1 MSYESG
7 NSSCRVFPYAAS
19 IGLNSSPK
27 RLHVGVSSNPGL
39 GLRMARRREERI
51 IISLPVR
58 LWGMD
63 VHGKP
68 FTQTASSV
76 DITRMGARLQGVTC
90 QIQHGDI
97 IGVQHGNEKARFR
110 VIWVARAGSRNE
122 GQIGVHCVEAGKY
135 IWGTVQPSNSAD
147 TWEPETVSV
156 GGGAAAVMAPSHK
169 DVFTHDGSREGR
181 RRMPR
186 YACRGGG
193 EIRQPGMKTVV
204 WGSMTDISR
213 SGCYLETLTTLPRNA
228 KCELMLNVEGT
239 EIRSGAEV
247 RVSHPSMGMGLQ
259 FTDMDPTDQKKL
271 ETLLA
276 KLAGGK
282 EPEEGKPA
290 APISNEFASA
300 IASAATQLR
309 ELEGLV
315 ARNEESVDPRLLSEF
330 RSAIDHAR
338 STTAAIEQWVDL
350 QEHDRDPFPVLASIE
365 ASRMRVTAAFMRELV
380 MDIDANT
387 LHLGSEGVKE
397 LYEAARLLH
406 LRIEQ
411 MIADA
416 AETEND
422 IFGAHDERAH
432 PAD

>member
-1 MSYESG
+1 
-7 NSSCRVFPYAAS
+7 
-19 IGLNSSPK
+19 
-27 RLHVGVSSNPGL
+27 
-39 GLRMARRREERI
+39 MARRREERI

-63 VHGKP
+63 VNGKP
-68 FTQTASSV
+68 FTQNAASV
-76 DITRMGARLQGVTC
+76 DITRLGARIQGVTC

-97 IGVQHGNEKARFR
+97 IGIQHGSDKARFR
-110 VIWVARAGSRNE
+110 VIWVARSGSRNE

-135 IWGTVQPSNSAD
+135 IWGSVQPSNAAD
-147 TWEPETVSV
+147 TWDPHASAARTVSAST
-156 GGGAAAVMAPSHK
+156 GAAAAAAPATSHK
-169 DVFTHDGSREGR
+169 DTFSSDETREGR

-186 YACRGGG
+186 YAVRGGG

-213 SGCYLETLTTLPRNA
+213 TGCYLETLTTLPRNA

-239 EIRSGAEV
+239 EIRAGAEV

-259 FTDMDPTDQKKL
+259 FNDVDPTEQKKL
-271 ETLLA
+271 DDLLA

-282 EPEEGKPA
+282 PHEEAVSDSPA
-290 APISNEFASA
+290 VSNEFATA
-300 IASAATQLR
+300 LAASAEELR
-309 ELEGLV
+309 GLEAV
-315 ARNEESVDPRLLSEF
+315 ITANEDAIDPRLLSEF

-350 QEHDRDPFPVLASIE
+350 QEQDRDPFPVLTAIE
-365 ASRMRVTAAFMRELV
+365 ASRIRLTAAFMRELV
-380 MDIDANT
+380 MDIDAST

-406 LRIEQ
+406 LRIDQ
-411 MIADA
+411 MIAEA
-416 AETEND
+416 AEPEED
-422 IFGAHDERAH
+422 VLDDQRHGAQS
-432 PAD
+432 AD

>member
-1 MSYESG
+1 
-7 NSSCRVFPYAAS
+7 
-19 IGLNSSPK
+19 
-27 RLHVGVSSNPGL
+27 
-39 GLRMARRREERI
+39 MARRREERI

-63 VHGKP
+63 VNGKP
-68 FTQTASSV
+68 FTQNASSV

-97 IGVQHGNEKARFR
+97 IGVQHGNDKARFR
-110 VIWVARAGSRNE
+110 VIWVARPSSRNE
-122 GQIGVHCVEAGKY
+122 GQIGIHCVETGKY
-135 IWGTVQPSNSAD
+135 IWGTVQPSNAAD
-147 TWEPETVSV
+147 MWEPEGVRATSHGV
-156 GGGAAAVMAPSHK
+156 GGGLGAATAPAHRDIFAN
-169 DVFTHDGSREGR
+169 DVTREGR

-228 KCELMLNVEGT
+228 KCDLMPNVDSV
-239 EIRSGAEV
+239 EIRAGAEV

-259 FTDMDPTDQKKL
+259 FVDVDPTDQKKL
-271 ETLLA
+271 DDLLLR
-276 KLAGGK
+276 LAGGK
-282 EPEEGKPA
+282 GSATKA
-290 APISNEFASA
+290 VQTVSHEFATA
-300 IASAATQLR
+300 MASAASELR
-309 ELEGLV
+309 ELEAVV
-315 ARNEESVDPRLLSEF
+315 ASNEDHVDPRLLSEF

-338 STTAAIEQWVDL
+338 TTTAAIEQWVEL
-350 QEHDRDPFPVLASIE
+350 QEQERDPFPVLAAIE
-365 ASRMRVTAAFMRELV
+365 TSRIRVAANFMRELV
-380 MDIDANT
+380 MDIDAST

-397 LYEAARLLH
+397 LYEAARQLH

-416 AETEND
+416 TEPEDVLDAQKN
-422 IFGAHDERAH
+422 RAH
-432 PAD
+432 SGD

>member
-1 MSYESG
+1 
-7 NSSCRVFPYAAS
+7 
-19 IGLNSSPK
+19 
-27 RLHVGVSSNPGL
+27 
-39 GLRMARRREERI
+39 MARRREERI

-63 VHGKP
+63 VNGKP
-68 FTQTASSV
+68 FTQNASSV
-76 DITRMGARLQGVTC
+76 DITRMGARIQGVTA

-97 IGVQHGNEKARFR
+97 IGVQHGSDKARFR
-110 VIWVARAGSRNE
+110 VIWVARPGSRNE
-122 GQIGVHCVEAGKY
+122 GQIGVHCVEANKY
-135 IWGTVQPSNSAD
+135 IWGTVEPSNQAD
-147 TWEPETVSV
+147 TWDPEAASASTHAVGA
-156 GGGAAAVMAPSHK
+156 GGGVAAVMAASPSHK
-169 DVFTHDGSREGR
+169 DNFVNDATREGR

-228 KCELMLNVEGT
+228 KCELMLNVEGI
-239 EIRSGAEV
+239 EVRAGAEV

-259 FTDMDPTDQKKL
+259 FIDVDPTDQKKL
-271 ETLLA
+271 DDLLV

-282 EPEEGKPA
+282 EPEDRIVHPV
-290 APISNEFASA
+290 SNEFATA
-300 IASAATQLR
+300 IASAASQLR
-309 ELEGLV
+309 DLEACV
-315 ARNEESVDPRLLSEF
+315 SENEENVDPRLLSEF
-330 RSAIDHAR
+330 RSAVDHAR

-350 QEHDRDPFPVLASIE
+350 QEQDRDPFPVLAAIE
-365 ASRMRVTAAFMRELV
+365 TSRIRLTASFMRELV
-380 MDIDANT
+380 MDIDAAT

-397 LYEAARLLH
+397 LYEAARQLH

-416 AETEND
+416 TEPED
-422 IFGAHDERAH
+422 LLD
-432 PAD
+432 ADDDHAQSAD

>member
-1 MSYESG
+1 MQ
-7 NSSCRVFPYAAS
+7 
-19 IGLNSSPK
+19 LSPE
-27 RLHVGVSSNPGL
+27 L
-39 GLRMARRREERI
+39 GYKMARRREERI

-63 VHGKP
+63 VNGKP
-68 FTQTASSV
+68 FTQNAASV
-76 DITRMGARLQGVTC
+76 DITRMGARIQGVTC

-97 IGVQHGNEKARFR
+97 IGVQHGTDKARFR
-110 VIWVARAGSRNE
+110 VIWVARSGSRNE

-135 IWGTVQPSNSAD
+135 IWGTVEPSNAAD
-147 TWEPETVSV
+147 TYDPNEALPTRSV
-156 GGGAAAVMAPSHK
+156 GGGAAAAVAVQPK
-169 DVFTHDGSREGR
+169 DTFTGDATREGR

-213 SGCYLETLTTLPRNA
+213 TGCYLETLTTLPRNA

-239 EIRSGAEV
+239 EIRAGAEV

-259 FTDMDPTDQKKL
+259 FIDVDPTDQKKL
-271 ETLLA
+271 DDLLL

-282 EPEEGKPA
+282 EPEAKLVIPV
-290 APISNEFASA
+290 SNEFANA
-300 IASAATQLR
+300 IATAATQLR

-315 ARNEESVDPRLLSEF
+315 AANDDQVDPRLLSEF

-350 QEHDRDPFPVLASIE
+350 QEQDRDPFPVLAAIE
-365 ASRMRVTAAFMRELV
+365 SSRIRLTATFMRELV
-380 MDIDANT
+380 MDIDAAT

-397 LYEAARLLH
+397 LYEAARQLH

-411 MIADA
+411 LIADA
-416 AETEND
+416 TEPD
-422 IFGAHDERAH
+422 DLLDVHDDEHRGAQS
-432 PAD
+432 AD

>member
-1 MSYESG
+1 
-7 NSSCRVFPYAAS
+7 
-19 IGLNSSPK
+19 
-27 RLHVGVSSNPGL
+27 
-39 GLRMARRREERI
+39 MARRREERI

-68 FTQTASSV
+68 FTQNAASV

-97 IGVQHGNEKARFR
+97 IGVQHGNDKARFR
-110 VIWVARAGSRNE
+110 VIWVARPGSRNE

-135 IWGTVQPSNSAD
+135 IWGAVQPSNAAD
-147 TWEPETVSV
+147 TWEPNAVAARAV
-156 GGGAAAVMAPSHK
+156 GAAGAAVAMAPSDHR
-169 DVFTHDGSREGR
+169 DTYATDTTREGR

-186 YACRGGG
+186 YAVRGGG

-228 KCELMLNVEGT
+228 KCELMLNVEGI

-259 FTDMDPTDQKKL
+259 FTDLDPTEQKKL
-271 ETLLA
+271 DDLIMR
-276 KLAGGK
+276 LAGGK
-282 EPEEGKPA
+282 EPEAKAGTAPA
-290 APISNEFASA
+290 VSNEFATA
-300 IASAATQLR
+300 VAATAKDLR
-309 ELEGLV
+309 ELEEIISSHEDV
-315 ARNEESVDPRLLSEF
+315 VDPRLLSEF
-330 RSAIDHAR
+330 RSAVDHAR
-338 STTAAIEQWVDL
+338 ATTAAIEQWVDL
-350 QEHDRDPFPVLASIE
+350 QEQNRDPFPILSAIE
-365 ASRMRVTAAFMRELV
+365 ASRIRLTAAFMRELV
-380 MDIDANT
+380 MDINSST

-397 LYEAARLLH
+397 LYEAARSLH

-411 MIADA
+411 MIAEA
-416 AETEND
+416 TEAEENMPD
-422 IFGAHDERAH
+422 GRQSASAN
-432 PAD
+432 

>member
-1 MSYESG
+1 
-7 NSSCRVFPYAAS
+7 
-19 IGLNSSPK
+19 
-27 RLHVGVSSNPGL
+27 
-39 GLRMARRREERI
+39 
-51 IISLPVR
+51 
-58 LWGMD
+58 
-63 VHGKP
+63 
-68 FTQTASSV
+68 
-76 DITRMGARLQGVTC
+76 
-90 QIQHGDI
+90 
-97 IGVQHGNEKARFR
+97 
-110 VIWVARAGSRNE
+110 
-122 GQIGVHCVEAGKY
+122 
-135 IWGTVQPSNSAD
+135 
-147 TWEPETVSV
+147 
-156 GGGAAAVMAPSHK
+156 
-169 DVFTHDGSREGR
+169 
-181 RRMPR
+181 
-186 YACRGGG
+186 
-193 EIRQPGMKTVV
+193 
-204 WGSMTDISR
+204 
-213 SGCYLETLTTLPRNA
+213 
-228 KCELMLNVEGT
+228 MLNVEGI

-271 ETLLA
+271 ENLLG

-282 EPEEGKPA
+282 DLDEGKPV

-300 IASAATQLR
+300 IAAAATQLR

-338 STTAAIEQWVDL
+338 STTAAVEQWVDL
-350 QEHDRDPFPVLASIE
+350 QEHDRDPFPVLAAIE
-365 ASRMRVTAAFMRELV
+365 ASRMRLTAAFMRELV

-416 AETEND
+416 AEAESD
-422 IFGAHDERAH
+422 MFGAHNERAH